1 MQTTPSRSRTH
12 PLILTAAIAVTAV
25 SLAGV
30 GVLTGILPNPAAAPK
45 PEPTLDQMQ
54 EKTQELAAEKT
65 AEAVAPI
72 KIADSTES
80 AVPGESA
87 ERAQPRAQ
95 FEHSAPAKKHVAKKA
110 QPAVSPAP
118 TSSAA
123 PSTLTPSATCHD
135 CGVVEQIRTL
145 TAEPDGSGLGGVAGG
160 VVGGLL
166 GNQVGQGRGR
176 TVATLAGVVGGALA
190 GNKIEK
196 TMKKKES
203 YETVVR
209 YDDGTTQVFPS
220 ETPPGWREGDKVRLD
235 NGTLI
240 RR

>member
-1 MQTTPSRSRTH
+1 MQTTPSPSRTH
-12 PLILTAAIAVTAV
+12 PLILTAAIAVTTL

-45 PEPTLDQMQ
+45 PETLISQT
-54 EKTQELAAEKT
+54 EKLAAEKT
-65 AEAVAPI
+65 ADFADPI

-80 AVPGESA
+80 VMPSESA
-87 ERAQPRAQ
+87 KHVQPKKND
-95 FEHSAPAKKHVAKKA
+95 APAKKQVAKKA
-110 QPAVSPAP
+110 KPAVSPAP
-118 TSSAA
+118 TSAAA
-123 PSTLTPSATCHD
+123 PPAKCHD

-145 TAEPDGSGLGGVAGG
+145 TVEPEGSGVGGVAGG

-176 TVATLAGVVGGALA
+176 TVATVAGVVGGALA

-196 TMKKKES
+196 TMKKKQT

-209 YDDGTTQVFPS
+209 YEDGTTQVFPS
-220 ETPPGWREGDKVRLD
+220 EASPVWREGDKVRLD

-240 RR
+240 SR

>member
-45 PEPTLDQMQ
+45 PETTLDQTQ

-72 KIADSTES
+72 KIADSTEP

-87 ERAQPRAQ
+87 GRAQPRTQ
-95 FEHSAPAKKHVAKKA
+95 SEHSAPAKKHVAKKV
-110 QPAVSPAP
+110 QPAVSPTP
-118 TSSAA
+118 TSLAV
-123 PSTLTPSATCHD
+123 PSTTCHD

-176 TVATLAGVVGGALA
+176 TVATVAGVVGGALA

-196 TMKKKES
+196 TMKKKET

>member
-1 MQTTPSRSRTH
+1 MQTTPSRTH

-25 SLAGV
+25 ALAGV
-30 GVLTGILPNPAAAPK
+30 GVLTGILPNPAATPK
-45 PEPTLDQMQ
+45 PETPITQA
-54 EKTQELAAEKT
+54 QELAAAKT
-65 AEAVAPI
+65 AELTDPI

-80 AVPGESA
+80 AKT
-87 ERAQPRAQ
+87 AQSKS
-95 FEHSAPAKKHVAKKA
+95 SAPAHKHVAKKA
-110 QPAVSPAP
+110 RTAVSPTP
-118 TSSAA
+118 TSASA
-123 PSTLTPSATCHD
+123 LTSKCRD

-145 TAEPDGSGLGGVAGG
+145 TVEPEGSGVGGVAGG

-176 TVATLAGVVGGALA
+176 TVATVAGVVGGALA

-196 TMKKKES
+196 TMKKKLS

-209 YDDGTTQVFPS
+209 YEDGTTQVFPS

-240 RR
+240 GR

>member
-1 MQTTPSRSRTH
+1 MQTTPSQSRTH

-25 SLAGV
+25 ALAGV

-45 PEPTLDQMQ
+45 PETPINQ
-54 EKTQELAAEKT
+54 TQELAAEKT
-65 AEAVAPI
+65 AEFANPI

-80 AVPGESA
+80 VMPGESA
-87 ERAQPRAQ
+87 KHVQP
-95 FEHSAPAKKHVAKKA
+95 ESYAPAKKHVAKKA
-110 QPAVSPAP
+110 KPAVSPAP
-118 TSSAA
+118 TSAAA
-123 PSTLTPSATCHD
+123 PSAKCHD

-145 TAEPDGSGLGGVAGG
+145 NVEPDGSGVGGVAGG

-176 TVATLAGVVGGALA
+176 TVATVAGVLGGALA

-196 TMKKKES
+196 TMKKKQT

-209 YDDGTTQVFPS
+209 YEDGTTQVFPS
-220 ETPPGWREGDKVRLD
+220 ETSPGWREGDKVRLD

-240 RR
+240 SR

>member
-1 MQTTPSRSRTH
+1 MQTTPSQARTH

-25 SLAGV
+25 ALAGV

-45 PEPTLDQMQ
+45 PETPITQP
-54 EKTQELAAEKT
+54 QELAVEKT
-65 AEAVAPI
+65 AELADPI
-72 KIADSTES
+72 KIAGSTQS
-80 AVPGESA
+80 ATSA
-87 ERAQPRAQ
+87 DPAKIVQSKS
-95 FEHSAPAKKHVAKKA
+95 SAPAHKHAAKKA
-110 QPAVSPAP
+110 KTAVSPAP
-118 TSSAA
+118 ISE
-123 PSTLTPSATCHD
+123 PTPSAKCRD

-145 TAEPDGSGLGGVAGG
+145 TVEPDGSGVGGVAGG

-176 TVATLAGVVGGALA
+176 TVATVAGVLGGALA

-196 TMKKKES
+196 TMKKKQT

-209 YDDGTTQVFPS
+209 YEDGTTQVFPS

-240 RR
+240 SR